1 MALRHGVIHINN
13 RGGSVSYRSDVAFA
27 CTEEVHEIVIAAA
40 EMNKEFKEFLMA
52 DDLWRGVN
60 DETPSNAMKSGTEGR
75 YFWESVKYY
84 DGHACVDA
92 LNGIMNF
99 LDDLGKDAEYGFI
112 KIGEEMD
119 DNELQG
125 DPSNFN
131 LYISRSIEV

>member
-1 MALRHGVIHINN
+1 MRE
-13 RGGSVSYRSDVAFA
+13 GGSVSYRSQVAFA

-92 LNGIMNF
+92 LNGIMGF
-99 LDDLGKDAEYGFI
+99 LDDLGRDGEYGFI
-112 KIGEEMD
+112 KLGEEMD
-119 DNELQG
+119 DNETMG
-125 DPSNFN
+125 DPSSFD

>member
-1 MALRHGVIHINN
+1 MRE
-13 RGGSVSYRSDVAFA
+13 GGSVSYRSQVAFA

-92 LNGIMNF
+92 LNGIMGF

-125 DPSNFN
+125 DPSSFD
-131 LYISRSIEV
+131 LYINRSIEL

>member
-1 MALRHGVIHINN
+1 M
-13 RGGSVSYRSDVAFA
+13 SYRSDVAFA

-75 YFWESVKYY
+75 YFWQSVKYY
-84 DGHACVDA
+84 DGDTACDA

-99 LDDLGKDAEYGFI
+99 LCELGRDAEYGFI
-112 KIGEEMD
+112 KLGEEMD

-125 DPSNFN
+125 DPSNFD
-131 LYISRSIEV
+131 LYINRSIEV